1 MFPHKN
7 DLEFNELK
15 TENINGK
22 RHYVTPEGEKYPSVT
37 TVTGIAARAGIK
49 AWREKVG
56 EAEANK
62 IASMA
67 ARRGT
72 KVHKLC
78 EDYLNNVELDYGSI
92 EPINHFLFKQI
103 KPVLDTRLQEV
114 YGLEVPLYS
123 KYLRVAGRVDL
134 VGLYDGKVSIIDFK
148 TASKRKKREWI
159 SNYFQQESAYA
170 VMFEEMFDIPVSQLV
185 TIIAVESDEP
195 QVFVEKRDDHIDGFI
210 KLRDQWE
217 SETKTGAYA

>member
-7 DLEFNELK
+7 DLIFNELK

-22 RHYVTPEGEKYPSVT
+22 RHYVIPNGEKYPSVT

-78 EDYLNNVELDYGSI
+78 EDYLNNIELDYGAI

-103 KPVLDTRLQEV
+103 KPVLDTRLTEV

-123 KYLRVAGRVDL
+123 SYLRVAGRVDL
-134 VGLYDGKVSIIDFK
+134 VGMYDGKVSIIDFK
-148 TASKRKKREWI
+148 TASKRKRRDWI
-159 SNYFQQESAYA
+159 TNYFMQESAYA
-170 VMFEEMFDIPVSQLV
+170 VMFEEMTEIPVSQLV

-195 QVFVEKRDDHIDGFI
+195 QVFVEKRDDHINDFI

>member
-1 MFPHKN
+1 MFPHKE
-7 DLEFNELK
+7 DLDFTELA
-15 TENINGK
+15 TENLHGK
-22 RHYVTPEGEKYPSVT
+22 RHYVTPDGLKFPSVT
-37 TVTGIAARAGIK
+37 SVTSLAIRDGIK
-49 AWREKVG
+49 KWREKVG
-56 EAEANK
+56 EKEANK
-62 IASMA
+62 ISSMA

-78 EDYLNNVELDYGSI
+78 EDYLNNVELDYGAI

-103 KPVLDTRLQEV
+103 KPVLDTRLSEV

-123 KYLRVAGRVDL
+123 NWLRVAGRVDL
-134 VGLYDGKVSIIDFK
+134 VGMYDGKVSIIDFK
-148 TASKRKKREWI
+148 TASKRKRRDWI
-159 SNYFQQESAYA
+159 TNYFMQESAYA
-170 VMFEEMFDIPVSQLV
+170 VMFEEMTDIPVSQLV

-195 QVFVEKRDDHIDGFI
+195 QVFIEKRDDHINDFI